1 MGGKGSGNRNFS
13 AENTDPELNSRSL
26 AMTRALLALPKIDLG
41 SVDEINARM
50 DEYFAL
56 CNKYQIRALVGN
68 FALSL
73 GVDKNTLGQVFR
85 GDTSGARLGF
95 TPETITLLKRYYVS
109 IESNFEQMLVD
120 SKTPVAGI
128 YYTKAMLGWRET
140 PSETVVTHK
149 AESPRLSGTDIKQ
162 IADKYKAIAGV
173 VESGAEDAD
182 GEEATYEVIDD

>member
-1 MGGKGSGNRNFS
+1 
-13 AENTDPELNSRSL
+13 
-26 AMTRALLALPKIDLG
+26 
-41 SVDEINARM
+41 
-50 DEYFAL
+50 
-56 CNKYQIRALVGN
+56 VGN

>member
-13 AENTDPELNSRSL
+13 ADNTDPELNSRSL

-50 DEYFAL
+50 DEYFDL

-68 FALSL
+68 FALAL
-73 GVDKNTLGQVFR
+73 KTDKSTLGKIFR
-85 GDTSGARLGF
+85 GDTSGVTLGF
-95 TPETITLLKRYYVS
+95 TPETIALLKSYYVS

-140 PSETVVTHK
+140 PNETIVTHRSD
-149 AESPRLSGTDIKQ
+149 SPRLEGGDTKQ
-162 IADKYKAIAGV
+162 IAGKYKAIAGV
-173 VESGAEDAD
+173 VEDVEDVVD
-182 GEEATYEVIDD
+182 TTEASSDPEA